1 VPSAVVDDSAEST
14 VVPVK
19 ISSTTDDFDFLDA
32 VDIIGKIPGTLGFTL
47 FTMEMFSANFDE
59 QIQSKKWTERKE
71 VLDSVVSLIEA
82 NPKLDPKANYGSFVD
97 TLTQTMA
104 KDANI
109 QVVGSACKC
118 LTLVVNGLRTKFAY
132 TQTVMPVVLDKL
144 KEKKPVVL
152 NETRALL
159 DALAKTGSLEPC
171 IEDIVGVFDKPS
183 PAVRI
188 QTAQFLQRYFND
200 QLASAVNKKIVKSVV
215 PPLLKVSLHASLEAY
230 LHPVARR
237 PRCRVPRRRRTG
249 AWRCYG
255 CYRREGS
262 TVHVRRRAK

>member
-1 VPSAVVDDSAEST
+1 V
-14 VVPVK
+14 
-19 ISSTTDDFDFLDA
+19 
-32 VDIIGKIPGTLGFTL
+32 FTL
-47 FTMEMFSANFDE
+47 TMFAENFDE

-71 VLDSVVSLIEA
+71 VLDNLVSLIEA

-118 LTLVVNGLRTKFAY
+118 LTLVVNGLRTKFSY

-171 IEDIVGVFDKPS
+171 IEDIVGVFEKPS

-188 QTAQFLQRYFND
+188 QTAQFLQRYFNN
-200 QLASAVNKKIVKSVV
+200 QVASAVNKKIVKIVV
-215 PPLLKVSLHASLEAY
+215 PPLLKVSARASVHAHLRS
-230 LHPVARR
+230 VARR
-237 PRCRVPRRRRTG
+237 SRCRVPRRRRTG
-249 AWRCYG
+249 PWCCYG
-255 CYRREGS
+255 CYR
-262 TVHVRRRAK
+262 